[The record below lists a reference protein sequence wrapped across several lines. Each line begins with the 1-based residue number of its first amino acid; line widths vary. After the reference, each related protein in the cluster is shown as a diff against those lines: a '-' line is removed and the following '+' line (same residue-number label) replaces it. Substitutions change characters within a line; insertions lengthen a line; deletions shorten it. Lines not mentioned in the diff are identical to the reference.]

1 MFNKD
6 LEEIKKSQSIIN
18 NVITVNKSI
27 LQVTR
32 DRITEAEVRIHYEE
46 DEAERKKGKELKE
59 IRTTSET
66 SRTLLITPT

>member
-1 MFNKD
+1 MTPWTAAYQALPSMGFSRQEYWSGVTLPSPHKD

-32 DRITEAEVRIHYEE
+32 DRITEAEVRIH
-46 DEAERKKGKELKE
+46 
-59 IRTTSET
+59 
-66 SRTLLITPT
+66 